1 MIRLGFISNLDQ
13 APAGIPLVRTARAGD
28 NGSGTGP
35 SVLSVPDRKGRPR
48 IELTFAAPVS
58 DGNGGSL
65 WPADMAKAINGL
77 GWTVWRFDPLSP
89 ATVLGGGVEKSLM
102 DWGEAFWPALDMD
115 CDILLDVT
123 GGGRSQVY
131 QAVRAWEKKHP
142 KVRFARELDLE
153 SASETKPSKPRW
165 SLTGM
170 FSRLF
175 QSSKG

>member
-13 APAGIPLVRTARAGD
+13 APAGIPLVRTARAGE
-28 NGSGTGP
+28 NGSGAGP
-35 SVLSVPDRKGRPR
+35 CVSSVPDGKGRQL
-48 IELTFAAPVS
+48 IELTFAAPAPS
-58 DGNGGSL
+58 GNDIDS
-65 WPADMAKAINGL
+65 WPADMARAIRGL

-89 ATVLGGGVEKSLM
+89 ASVLDGGVEKSLM

-131 QAVRAWEKKHP
+131 QAVRAWEKRHP
-142 KVRFARELDLE
+142 SVRFARELDLE
-153 SASETKPSKPRW
+153 SAYETKPSKPRW
-165 SLTGM
+165 SLAGM